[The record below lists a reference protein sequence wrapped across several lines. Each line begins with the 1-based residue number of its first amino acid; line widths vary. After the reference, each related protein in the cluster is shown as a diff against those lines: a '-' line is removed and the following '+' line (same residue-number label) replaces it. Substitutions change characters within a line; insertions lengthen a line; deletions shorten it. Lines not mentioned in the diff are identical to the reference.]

1 VEEGGRPTLPYRP
14 AKLQTLF
21 TETKQ
26 RRYFEAHL
34 PGSTFTPTPDVD
46 AAPDRREGED
56 GHDARGSEPA
66 GGSMESQSGAS
77 SPQWDTVMGRYW
89 AAQRLRE
96 TGRYTAVEEAA
107 HVSEITPWLKSTGFA
122 AHLASVEVAGLPSS
136 YRLPNPRRPQQH
148 GEEAGETAL
157 AHICDSVER
166 VLRKAMAAMRDSQ
179 SDAQRLSRRDAKLL
193 NTFRAAEMSQKPMQ
207 PLQTRKGRTRY
218 IATWQKLV
226 CYFARVAS
234 GQCLRKDLFCPTE
247 TQLDRFEAVEAVAK
261 ALVGSRGVTRKN
273 EGDGIANG
281 EGCEEGEDWG
291 SRGDRKEE
299 EEEEG
304 EEEKEEEE
312 EEEEDEEDEAGRA
325 DGEGRG
331 RGGGEGEEE
340 EQTKLDQMDE
350 EVTKFSL
357 ALIQKRLPG
366 RAFNSPM
373 VSFAAVLAW
382 DVNANSWMKVGNY
395 TSYLSQLIYD
405 SQLVVLQHCL
415 DRVEAGR
422 SVDMSGCIVEMR
434 DCWLLND
441 SPGPVGELHSFR
453 LLGSSIA
460 KNTVNQAQVRWYE
473 GEDALVYNEIRF
485 AISDL
490 AKLVQAETEA
500 ALHILE
506 QDLCF
511 GLPDVPTYPISA
523 LVDNWDASRPGQSF
537 LTDGRNQDI
546 LRDGESW
553 ILNQLQLQPAL
564 MGSLLYKDAEGVW
577 RVSSDTA
584 DQYEQA
590 GQRFLEDMIVLM
602 HLGSGQLARKPEYLG
617 MRWCNKA
624 SDKRNLFVHDGYV
637 LFILTYHKSLAMS
650 NASRWPVRFL
660 LPAVGELLVRYLVLV
675 QPFRIWLKEEVSIP
689 EDVSEYLWSHEACS
703 SIKV

>member
-1 VEEGGRPTLPYRP
+1 MEEGGRPTLPYRP

-66 GGSMESQSGAS
+66 RGSMESQSGAS
-77 SPQWDTVMGRYW
+77 SPQWDTVMRRYW

-96 TGRYTAVEEAA
+96 TRRNTAVKEAA

-148 GEEAGETAL
+148 GEDDGETVL
-157 AHICDSVER
+157 AHICNSVER
-166 VLRKAMAAMRDSQ
+166 VLRKAMTAMQDSQ
-179 SDAQRLSRRDAKLL
+179 SDAQRLSWRDTKLL

-207 PLQTRKGRTRY
+207 PLQTRKARTRY
-218 IATWQKLV
+218 IVTWQKLV

-312 EEEEDEEDEAGRA
+312 KEEEDEAGRA

-331 RGGGEGEEE
+331 RGGREGEEE
-340 EQTKLDQMDE
+340 EQTKLNQMDE

-373 VSFAAVLAW
+373 ISFAAVLAW
-382 DVNANSWMKVGNY
+382 DVNTNS
-395 TSYLSQLIYD
+395 
-405 SQLVVLQHCL
+405 
-415 DRVEAGR
+415 
-422 SVDMSGCIVEMR
+422 
-434 DCWLLND
+434 
-441 SPGPVGELHSFR
+441 
-453 LLGSSIA
+453 
-460 KNTVNQAQVRWYE
+460 
-473 GEDALVYNEIRF
+473 
-485 AISDL
+485 
-490 AKLVQAETEA
+490 
-500 ALHILE
+500 
-506 QDLCF
+506 
-511 GLPDVPTYPISA
+511 
-523 LVDNWDASRPGQSF
+523 
-537 LTDGRNQDI
+537 
-546 LRDGESW
+546 
-553 ILNQLQLQPAL
+553 
-564 MGSLLYKDAEGVW
+564 
-577 RVSSDTA
+577 
-584 DQYEQA
+584 
-590 GQRFLEDMIVLM
+590 
-602 HLGSGQLARKPEYLG
+602 
-617 MRWCNKA
+617 
-624 SDKRNLFVHDGYV
+624 
-637 LFILTYHKSLAMS
+637 
-650 NASRWPVRFL
+650 
-660 LPAVGELLVRYLVLV
+660 
-675 QPFRIWLKEEVSIP
+675 
-689 EDVSEYLWSHEACS
+689 
-703 SIKV
+703 